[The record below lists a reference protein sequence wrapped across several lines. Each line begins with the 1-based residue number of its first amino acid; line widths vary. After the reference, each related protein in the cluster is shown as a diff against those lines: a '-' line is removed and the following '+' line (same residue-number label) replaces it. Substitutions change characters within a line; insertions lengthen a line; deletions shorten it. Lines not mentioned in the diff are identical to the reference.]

1 MFWAHECSSS
11 PASCHLVQIVRRID
25 VAVRSV
31 KWSDNGDLVAILGET
46 SFYVLQHDREVR
58 CRRSLAVLCTPRV
71 WRPARALLQGCLL

>member
-1 MFWAHECSSS
+1 M
-11 PASCHLVQIVRRID
+11 QIVRRID

-58 CRRSLAVLCTPRV
+58 CWCSLAVE
-71 WRPARALLQGCLL
+71 RAH

>member
-1 MFWAHECSSS
+1 MPLNTSVCMTGEVQRIRSS
-11 PASCHLVQIVRRID
+11 ACCHAMQIVRRID

-58 CRRSLAVLCTPRV
+58 CWCSLAVE
-71 WRPARALLQGCLL
+71 RAH